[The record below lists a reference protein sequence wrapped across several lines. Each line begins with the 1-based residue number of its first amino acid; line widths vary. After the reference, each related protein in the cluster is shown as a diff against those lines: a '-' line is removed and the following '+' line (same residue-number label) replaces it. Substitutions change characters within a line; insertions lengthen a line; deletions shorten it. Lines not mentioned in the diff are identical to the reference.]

1 MTRGG
6 LSRSGAVL
14 DVGLAVL
21 LAGLGVLSGF
31 SPDDVPHP
39 GLPTAVLLGM
49 AGAALAVRRLWPL
62 SAFASSFVAMGAV
75 ALLFGS
81 FSSGASIL
89 ITLVATFSAVVYA
102 GDLRLVVA
110 ILVAFT
116 AVLNLGQPFGQ
127 TLIGVVFTLGVLGL
141 VVAAGAAVRS
151 WRGGSAPSCRGS
163 GRWLW
168 RRRGAWPPSWPP
180 RRSAVGSRG
189 SCTTSCR
196 TASGSS
202 CCRRARPNRPWTG
215 TPTGPGRRSARP
227 GRRRRR
233 RSTRCGPSSGRC
245 ASTSL
250 TAGRLNRRWS
260 SSLDCS
266 TGPGGPACP
275 SSWSARG
282 NRERYPPRCRHRC
295 TGSRRKVSP
304 TCSSTQGAPSVLAL
318 RYRPDE

>member
-49 AGAALAVRRLWPL
+49 AGASLAVRRLRPL

-141 VVAAGAAVRS
+141 VVAAGVAVRS
-151 WRGGSAPSCRGS
+151 WREGAVPSGGRAGGLGGGRGGGAPLAAAG
-163 GRWLW
+163 GG
-168 RRRGAWPPSWPP
+168 RRGPRGGHSTPSHTP
-180 RRSAVGSRG
+180 RVGV
-189 SCTTSCR
+189 
-196 TASGSS
+196 
-202 CCRRARPNRPWTG
+202 RP
-215 TPTGPGRRSARP
+215 A
-227 GRRRRR
+227 
-233 RSTRCGPSSGRC
+233 
-245 ASTSL
+245 
-250 TAGRLNRRWS
+250 
-260 SSLDCS
+260 
-266 TGPGGPACP
+266 
-275 SSWSARG
+275 
-282 NRERYPPRCRHRC
+282 
-295 TGSRRKVSP
+295 
-304 TCSSTQGAPSVLAL
+304 
-318 RYRPDE
+318 

>member
-6 LSRSGAVL
+6 LSRSGAML

-49 AGAALAVRRLWPL
+49 AGAALAVRRPWPL

-127 TLIGVVFTLGVLGL
+127 TLVGVVFTVGVLGL
-141 VVAAGAAVRS
+141 VVAAGVAVRS
-151 WRGGSAPSCRGS
+151 WRERAVLS
-163 GRWLW
+163 GERAVALEEERSVAAELAAEEE
-168 RRRGAWPPSWPP
+168 RRRIARELHDILSHSLGVVMLQAGAAEQTPG
-180 RRSAVGSRG
+180 RDAG
-189 SCTTSCR
+189 
-196 TASGSS
+196 
-202 CCRRARPNRPWTG
+202 RARGAVRAAPGAAPGTVYEQRDPRP
-215 TPTGPGRRSARP
+215 
-227 GRRRRR
+227 
-233 RSTRCGPSSGRC
+233 
-245 ASTSL
+245 
-250 TAGRLNRRWS
+250 AGRL
-260 SSLDCS
+260 
-266 TGPGGPACP
+266 
-275 SSWSARG
+275 
-282 NRERYPPRCRHRC
+282 
-295 TGSRRKVSP
+295 
-304 TCSSTQGAPSVLAL
+304 
-318 RYRPDE
+318 